1 MLWKPKKPFVHSGF
15 LFSAY
20 IYLFCTSVE
29 KTEIETIMSKEK
41 QLPEDTEVLESED
54 QFDEVEETTETEEGS
69 EQSGFMNLVQQHRN
83 NILIGAGV
91 ALIAIL
97 YFAFFSTANPEKED
111 EAGNAIFMAVRYYEG
126 DSLNLALNGD
136 GTNPGLLDL
145 ANEYSGTRA
154 GNLCNFYV
162 GAIYLRQGNAAE
174 ALNYFDAVK
183 KEENFIAASSYSAMA
198 SITEDQGD
206 MNGAAGLYEK
216 AASIRKNEYTTPF
229 FLQQAARCYLQAE
242 DKDAALRLYKRIREE
257 YPNSQEGQ
265 QVNKYI
271 AFLAPDEE
279 LM

>member
-1 MLWKPKKPFVHSGF
+1 MFPAGIF

-29 KTEIETIMSKEK
+29 KTDLNSIMSKEN
-41 QLPEDTEVLESED
+41 QLPEETEVVEQDELLEEESE
-54 QFDEVEETTETEEGS
+54 ETSQAESTSGAG
-69 EQSGFMNLVQQHRN
+69 GFMAIVEQHRT

-91 ALIAIL
+91 VLAAIF
-97 YFAFFSTANPEKED
+97 YFAFFAGSTPEKED
-111 EAGNAIFMAVRYYEG
+111 EAGNAMFTAIRYFEN

-136 GTNPGLLDL
+136 GNNAGLLDL

-183 KEENFIAASSYSAMA
+183 KEENFISASAYSAMA
-198 SITEDQGD
+198 AITEDQGD
-206 MNGAAGLYEK
+206 MSGAASLYEK
-216 AASIRKNEYTTPF
+216 AAAIRKNEFTTPF
-229 FLQQAARCYLQAE
+229 FLQQAARCYMQAE
-242 DKDAALRLYKRIREE
+242 DNSAALRVYKRIREE

-271 AFLAPDEE
+271 SYLAPDEE
-279 LM
+279 IY